1 MTTANK
7 DKAILTGTKDDTDK
21 LDWSLLPLSALHSV
35 IKVLMMGARKYSHDN
50 WKFVQNA
57 KRRYFNE
64 AMRRLDAYQDGE
76 ETDKESGL
84 SHLAHAVC
92 CLIFLLWFEDNGK

>member
-1 MTTANK
+1 MTTVNK
-7 DKAILTGTKDDTDK
+7 DKAILTGTKDDSDK

-35 IKVLMMGARKYSHDN
+35 IKVLMFLAKKYNRDS
-50 WKFVQNA
+50 WKSIPDA

-64 AMRRLDAYQDGE
+64 AMRRLDAYQDLE
-76 ETDKESGL
+76 PADKESGL